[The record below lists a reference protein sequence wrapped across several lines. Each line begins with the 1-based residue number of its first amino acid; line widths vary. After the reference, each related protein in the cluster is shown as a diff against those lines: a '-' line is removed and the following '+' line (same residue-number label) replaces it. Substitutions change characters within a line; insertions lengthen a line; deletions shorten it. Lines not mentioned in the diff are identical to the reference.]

1 MQCLF
6 GKKRENMYE
15 IMFAVVT
22 VADPE
27 FPNWVVSIYYFS
39 QLSVKLH
46 EKEKTGPGGREWFS
60 SPPGPH
66 PQINCDNAKAGI

>member
-1 MQCLF
+1 
-6 GKKRENMYE
+6 MYE

-60 SPPGPH
+60 SPPARIH
-66 PQINCDNAKAGI
+66 KCDNAKAAI